1 MTTDISPTLA
11 QSSEQLS
18 IGTCASANWSSNG
31 SLHVEKRRETRYPT
45 CEPVEVYLLDMNN
58 LRLSGMLK
66 DISKSGMRIELD
78 MPLKPGDRLEVVVQN
93 KAIAFAEVRY
103 CRRTGESYQVGI
115 LIEDVYYPK
124 AAAHSSPSNI
134 AVGETQQVT
143 HYIRFGEKRSAVSP
157 VRRASETTSKGVFNQ
172 FAGSRHREET
182 ASLGAHLNRSD
193 IDNLLRLKLSET
205 KAALLERH
213 MMSCDQCL
221 DLLLREL
228 EERAPSPLSSPKNGG
243 GQI

>member
-11 QSSEQLS
+11 ESSEQHS
-18 IGTCASANWSSNG
+18 SGSCTSADWSFNG
-31 SLHVEKRRETRYPT
+31 SLHVEKRREPRYPT

-58 LRLSGMLK
+58 LRLNGMLK

-78 MPLKPGDRLEVVVQN
+78 MPLKAGDRLEVVVQN

-103 CRRTGESYQVGI
+103 CRRTGESYQVGT

-124 AAAHSSPSNI
+124 AAAPSRPSKI

-143 HYIRFGEKRSAVSP
+143 HYIRFGEKRSPLSP
-157 VRRASETTSKGVFNQ
+157 TTSKGMLN
-172 FAGSRHREET
+172 HRAET

-228 EERAPSPLSSPKNGG
+228 EERAPSPLSPPKNGG